1 MVAKPTR
8 VVFPF
13 VGDEVGGS
21 HISAMKLIAGLDKT
35 IVEPVIVLH
44 TSSGPLVK
52 YFDAL
57 GLAYVMAPRISIL
70 TPRFR
75 KPLLAILRQALA
87 YPGDLRAMV
96 RFLKQL
102 DAKIVHTNDGQ
113 IHATWA
119 LPARLAGAKLLWHH
133 RSDPTARGVNWLA
146 PILANEIVTVSHFAK
161 PVRPVR
167 SVEGRVT
174 VLHSPFDHP
183 DRSLDREAC
192 RQALV
197 QELGLRD
204 DARFVG
210 YFGALI
216 ERKRPLDFVASIAA
230 FKQRYPDIPLH
241 GLVFGGLEK
250 GGPPLDRDAEQLAL
264 KLGISDRIH
273 LMGHRSPVA
282 PYMSAI
288 DALLVPAINEPF
300 GRTLIEAMLL
310 RTPVIATDHGGNR
323 EAITDGK
330 NGFLVPSMQPE
341 CFVEPLSRLLTDRA
355 EWQRISE
362 FAERE
367 ARSKYGVAGH
377 VAGITHLYHRMVG
390 SQQALSS

>member
-1 MVAKPTR
+1 VIAKPTR

-13 VGDEVGGS
+13 IGDEVGGS

-35 IVEPVIVLH
+35 IIEPVIILH
-44 TSSGPLVK
+44 TSDGPLAK

-57 GLAYVMAPRISIL
+57 ALPYLIAPRISVLSPRYRKPIL
-70 TPRFR
+70 T
-75 KPLLAILRQALA
+75 ILRKALA

-102 DAKIVHTNDGQ
+102 KAKIVHTNDGQ

-133 RSDPTARGVNWLA
+133 RSDPRARGVNWLA
-146 PILANEIVTVSHFAK
+146 PLLANEIVTVSNFAK

-167 SVEGRVT
+167 SVDGRVT

-183 DRSLDREAC
+183 DMPLDREAC

-230 FKQRYPDIPLH
+230 FKQRYPDFPLH
-241 GLVFGGLEK
+241 GLVFGVLEK
-250 GGPPLDRDAEQLAL
+250 GGPPLDREVEQTAA
-264 KLGISDRIH
+264 KLGIADRVH
-273 LMGHRSPVA
+273 LMGYRSPVA
-282 PYMSAI
+282 PYMCAI

-310 RTPVIATDHGGNR
+310 GTPVIATDHGGNR

-330 NGFLVPSMQPE
+330 NGFLVPSMRPE
-341 CFVEPLSRLLTDRA
+341 CFVDPLSRLLTDRTEWLRVSERA
-355 EWQRISE
+355 EQ
-362 FAERE
+362 E

-377 VAGITHLYHRMVG
+377 VAGVTRLYLRMVG
-390 SQQALSS
+390 SEQSLST